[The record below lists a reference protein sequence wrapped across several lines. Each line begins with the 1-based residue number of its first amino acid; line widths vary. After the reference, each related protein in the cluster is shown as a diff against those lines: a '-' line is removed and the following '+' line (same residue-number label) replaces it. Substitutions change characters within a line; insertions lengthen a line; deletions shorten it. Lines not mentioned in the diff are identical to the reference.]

1 VTTAQHERAGSGL
14 RLARAALWLLPVY
27 TLLLALSTLTHEPDH
42 AEEFA
47 DWSRY
52 VTTDVFVVTHVVGSI
67 LGAALGLVGI
77 VAALLFLVRGPAAT
91 SAMTATALTVV
102 GNVLFTGL
110 FAAAAFAQPAIGRAF
125 LAGQEG
131 AEGLYDEVYGTPLL
145 ATFGVGALCFL
156 AGAILF
162 GRAVAHTSAGLRV
175 AGWGYATALVLFVV
189 SGFTVSVVQPVL
201 AALACA
207 AAVLIA
213 LRLPAA
219 VGTVDE
225 ARAPGPKDRS
235 TVEGS

>member
-1 VTTAQHERAGSGL
+1 MPGPAPPSYRRTVTTAQHERTGSGL
-14 RLARAALWLLPVY
+14 GLASAGLWLLPLY
-27 TLLLALSTLTHEPDH
+27 ALLLALSTLTHEPDH
-42 AEEFA
+42 AEAFG

-52 VTTDVFVVTHVVGSI
+52 VTTDIFLVNHIVGSI

-77 VAALLFLVRGPAAT
+77 VSALLFLVRGPAAAT
-91 SAMTATALTVV
+91 ATVATALTIV

-145 ATFGVGALCFL
+145 TTFGIGAVCFL
-156 AGAILF
+156 AGAVMF
-162 GRAVAHTSAGLRV
+162 GRAVARTSDSLRL
-175 AGWGYATALVLFVV
+175 AGWGYAVALVLFVI
-189 SGFTVSVVQPVL
+189 SGFTVSVVQPVF

-213 LRLPAA
+213 LRLPNA
-219 VGTVDE
+219 VEPVG
-225 ARAPGPKDRS
+225 
-235 TVEGS
+235 